1 MIDFNSAQLTWILLG
16 ACSMG
21 GTGYLTI
28 DNKIQALDKK
38 IEVNIEQIKSMNTS
52 VEDAK
57 KMLTRIDDKLD
68 RKQGI
73 K

>member
-28 DNKIQALDKK
+28 DGKIQSLDKK
-38 IEVNIEQIKSMNTS
+38 VEVNAIQIIALNANID
-52 VEDAK
+52 DAK
-57 KMLTRIDDKLD
+57 KLLIRIDDKLD
-68 RKQGI
+68 KKQGI

>member
-28 DNKIQALDKK
+28 DGKIQALDKK
-38 IEVNIEQIKSMNTS
+38 IEVNTEQIRSLNTG
-52 VEDAK
+52 VDDAK
-57 KMLTRIDDKLD
+57 KLLIRIDDKLD